1 MSDPTTSQQIAAQN
15 DRFRRLFG
23 LPGSAA
29 LGKVF
34 ITAGISVLTD
44 AQQAEILTQVRA
56 FDSFTQANDPHGEHD
71 FGRIEIDGIGAIFF
85 KIDLYDV
92 NYQYGSESPAD
103 LTVTRR
109 VLTIML
115 AEEY

>member
-29 LGKVF
+29 LGKAF
-34 ITAGISVLTD
+34 ISAGVNALTD
-44 AQQAEILTQVRA
+44 AQRAEILTQVRA
-56 FDSFTQANDPHGEHD
+56 FDSFTQANDPYGEHD
-71 FGRIEIDGIGAIFF
+71 FGSLEIDGVGSVFW
-85 KIDLYDV
+85 KIDLYDIH
-92 NYQYGSESPAD
+92 YQKGSEDPAD
-103 LTVTRR
+103 PTVTRR
-109 VLTIML
+109 VLTVML